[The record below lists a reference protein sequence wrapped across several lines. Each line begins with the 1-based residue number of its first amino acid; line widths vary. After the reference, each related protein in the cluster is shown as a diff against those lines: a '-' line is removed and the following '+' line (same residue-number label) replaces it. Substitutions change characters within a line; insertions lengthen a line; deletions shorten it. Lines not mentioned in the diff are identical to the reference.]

1 MRGSG
6 LCVYQGANLL
16 KFHTFSFFKPDFGP
30 LVAFLGL
37 SPPSWASRVIRTR
50 CPDDPDQS
58 GKIRIRVLDS
68 DPDTQQVYF
77 DAPVQ
82 NLNADAYRTVRNAVP
97 DADAG
102 SVVRCCTVPHL
113 NTVPAR
119 GADARIR
126 TSVRIRVSILKPG
139 SASFLKLKS
148 KKKHT
153 WVHLKVA
160 RAHFFSKI
168 SCLNFF

>member
-1 MRGSG
+1 MGI
-6 LCVYQGANLL
+6 A
-16 KFHTFSFFKPDFGP
+16 
-30 LVAFLGL
+30 
-37 SPPSWASRVIRTR
+37 VIRTR
-50 CPDDPDQS
+50 CPDDSDQS
-58 GKIRIRVLDS
+58 GKVRIRVLDS

-77 DAPVQ
+77 DAPMQ

-113 NTVPAR
+113 YYGTGAR
-119 GADARIR
+119 ADARSR

-139 SASFLKLKS
+139 TASFLKLKS

-160 RAHFFSKI
+160 RAHFSFKI
-168 SCLNFF
+168 SCLKFFLKLLCVT